1 MLYYALGTL
10 LAVPLIAY
18 GILRAHL
25 FDIDLR
31 IRWTIK
37 QSTLAAAVVAII
49 YALSEGASRLLS
61 SELGSVAGLLAAALV
76 VFFLAPLQRFADRV
90 ASAAMPNTQNTPE
103 YAAHRKLQVYE
114 SAVAEAMQGGGI
126 SEKERALLNRL
137 RDTLGDRE
145 GRCGRDRARPATAGE
160 RDGLRSKRDCNCLG
174 YPSAMPV
181 RTLFPT
187 MVYEARLPATGW
199 RTFNRRLLQECLQT
213 REDDVAGQRWSAT
226 RYPGGYTSYGSL
238 CRMHT
243 LSPTFAALERKLRRH
258 VQSFA
263 RALEFDLE
271 GRELAMTDCW
281 INVMPRLVV
290 HSLHLHP
297 LSTISGTY
305 YVRTPRGAP
314 ASGSRIRG
322 STGSWLHH
330 HAGPTAAPS

>member
-1 MLYYALGTL
+1 MAEVSSDPMDLIMLYYALGTL

-114 SAVAEAMQGGGI
+114 SAVAEALQGGGI

-137 RDTLGDRE
+137 RDTLGIAKADA
-145 GRCGRDRARPATAGE
+145 D
-160 RDGLRSKRDCNCLG
+160 
-174 YPSAMPV
+174 
-181 RTLFPT
+181 
-187 MVYEARLPATGW
+187 
-199 RTFNRRLLQECLQT
+199 
-213 REDDVAGQRWSAT
+213 
-226 RYPGGYTSYGSL
+226 
-238 CRMHT
+238 
-243 LSPTFAALERKLRRH
+243 ALER
-258 VQSFA
+258 
-263 RALEFDLE
+263 DLQ
-271 GRELAMTDCW
+271 REA
-281 INVMPRLVV
+281 V
-290 HSLHLHP
+290 
-297 LSTISGTY
+297 
-305 YVRTPRGAP
+305 A
-314 ASGSRIRG
+314 
-322 STGSWLHH
+322 
-330 HAGPTAAPS
+330 TA